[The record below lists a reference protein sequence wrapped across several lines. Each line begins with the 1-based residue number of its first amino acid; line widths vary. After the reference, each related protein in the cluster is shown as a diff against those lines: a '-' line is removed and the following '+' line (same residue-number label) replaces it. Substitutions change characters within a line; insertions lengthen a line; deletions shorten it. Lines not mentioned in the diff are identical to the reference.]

1 MDSLVKFQMAGMSGT
16 FARVVTAAA
25 LIPAVVAAVWWGSTG
40 LVAALTGLVTLLALL
55 EFFALAARAGLY
67 GHRLWTCFSALGLLA
82 AQWEMSRER
91 IVSWGRPHVS
101 VIELSFPSAFP
112 GPIEVVLIAFVLGAA
127 LIALTNRKPIAEALS
142 ALSIS
147 TAAFLFVAYPFS
159 FVVRLHGVAG
169 KGSWLLLF
177 LLVLVWVGD
186 TLAYFVGRAMGR
198 LPMAPQLSP
207 KKTWEGAAA
216 SLLGS
221 LLVALVF
228 SRWVAIELR
237 HLLVM
242 ALLGNIAGQAGD
254 LLESAYKRSAGVK
267 DSGVIIPGH
276 GGVLD
281 RVDALILAAPVV
293 WYYFQL
299 VASGGA

>member
-1 MDSLVKFQMAGMSGT
+1 MTGSSGT
-16 FARVVTAAA
+16 LARVITAVV

-67 GHRLWTCFSALGLLA
+67 GYRLWTCFCGLTILFG
-82 AQWEMSRER
+82 QWN
-91 IVSWGRPHVS
+91 
-101 VIELSFPSAFP
+101 SAFAENRILEAGGISIWRISSWNLEP
-112 GPIEVVLIAFVLGAA
+112 FFWIDFLLIVFVMGASA
-127 LIALTNRKPIAEALS
+127 ITLVSRRPLAEALS
-142 ALSIS
+142 AIGIS
-147 TAAFLFVAYPFS
+147 AAGLLFVAFPLS
-159 FVVRLHGVAG
+159 FVVRLHGLR
-169 KGSWLLLF
+169 GSNGAKFLLF

-216 SLLGS
+216 NLLGS

-228 SRWVAIELR
+228 SRWMTFELR
-237 HLLVM
+237 HLLMM

-299 VASGGA
+299 VLNRRG